1 MQVSLTNISVL
12 KETRVSEMIDVT
24 KVLSGMSLF
33 VGYFLDMHVQLL
45 LTWMGKDRIKQL
57 ISFKKTNMFLQSP

>member
-45 LTWMGKDRIKQL
+45 LT
-57 ISFKKTNMFLQSP
+57 